1 MLDQETTATTGT
13 IWQDNHSGLRRHKLM
28 TKELAD
34 TIPPLYA
41 NDGADDPDAVVAR
54 VKLFSPY
61 NGWRWY
67 MGTTHGGAE
76 TQDPRGLSDVPRGH
90 PSRANQTAIADI
102 NHWTAGCGESR
113 TSGSGGGRRKS
124 HRVGGRDR
132 AVLRPRRG
140 VRDRAGLFRSH
151 GTGGGNRVRQ
161 GPRCGAGPVLG
172 AADPRRDQE
181 TVVGDSGL
189 VNGSNRRGQR

>member
-1 MLDQETTATTGT
+1 
-13 IWQDNHSGLRRHKLM
+13 M

-67 MGTTHGGAE
+67 ITEWDSQT
-76 TQDPRGLSDVPRGH
+76 GLCFGVVEGF
-90 PSRANQTAIADI
+90 
-102 NHWTAGCGESR
+102 ES
-113 TSGSGGGRRKS
+113 GNW
-124 HRVGGRDR
+124 
-132 AVLRPRRG
+132 VLRPHR
-140 VRDRAGLFRSH
+140 
-151 GTGGGNRVRQ
+151 TGGGNRVRQ
-161 GPRCGAGPVLG
+161 RPRRGARPVLG